1 MEEQLKSFKRIDGSP
16 YRFIP
21 LPMVPI
27 RLDDEGNR
35 LPSTYANFSHIQWW
49 EFLLPIYGDEEK
61 DNQAIIAMEKCF
73 PDRKIYAVIAI
84 P

>member
-21 LPMVPI
+21 LPMGPI

-35 LPSTYANFSHIQWW
+35 LPSTYANFLI
-49 EFLLPIYGDEEK
+49 FNGGVLLPIYGDEDK

-73 PDRKIYAVIAI
+73 PDRQI
-84 P
+84 PH